1 MSGLVTYLIFVFL
14 ILIPLGLFIDSKYG
28 IKSVQLDELETLWQL
43 PDLKTFIFISCFC
56 ISWMLLNI
64 ILTIFKNI
72 FSEKYE
78 ELYIF
83 LCGDGSGPDGEQI
96 VSTLILKGMICI
108 VLAILVSGYTLRYFY
123 TFNCC

>member
-1 MSGLVTYLIFVFL
+1 MSFL
-14 ILIPLGLFIDSKYG
+14 FDVEFWL
-28 IKSVQLDELETLWQL
+28 LDEPTN
-43 PDLKTFIFISCFC
+43 D
-56 ISWMLLNI
+56 I

-83 LCGDGSGPDGEQI
+83 LCGDGSGSDGEQI

>member
-1 MSGLVTYLIFVFL
+1 MKNNFEY
-14 ILIPLGLFIDSKYG
+14 
-28 IKSVQLDELETLWQL
+28 E
-43 PDLKTFIFISCFC
+43 TFIFISCFC

-83 LCGDGSGPDGEQI
+83 LCGDGSGSDGEQI